1 MIRRALLPAIAA
13 AALLLAAGPAAAKTY
28 CVPASVAGCTSST
41 SSLQTALTE
50 AGSDST
56 PDTIKI
62 ATGMYDNNGCPTGG
76 LTFNSSNQVTIEGA
90 GIGKTIITCDADYN
104 NSLHYYPI
112 ITLQGPATLTGVT
125 IQLPAGDS
133 DRGLSIRNATA
144 NGIAVTSA
152 SSATNVIG
160 AIIDGGT
167 LENST
172 VSVPTADSGS
182 EGISSFDGAVLN
194 GLTVTAGG
202 EAIAASSPTTISHST
217 VSSPQVIT
225 ADGQDGGN
233 VTVYD
238 SVLEITAAGEWALS
252 TRNTNSGVGLLSI
265 AARNVTIVG
274 GGTGSIGVDAE
285 SDESGTTAAISLTD
299 SVISGP
305 ATPIA
310 RFATA
315 GTTATATVSYSDYPA
330 GSYAGTGTGSTSQ
343 TNDLHVSPDFLSP
356 ATGNYELAAGS
367 PLIDA
372 GTPGGLSAGEPSTDL
387 IGNPRILAGNGSC
400 SGRRDLG
407 AYEYAPTKLPAG
419 AAAVPTSVFTGSP
432 VKFSATGCSI
442 DPSLGVTF
450 SWSFDDGAT
459 ASGATATHAFA
470 TPGVHH
476 ATVVVRDRAGRS
488 GTATATI
495 DVAPLPVLSKL
506 ALSHKRFTPSA
517 GATITYADTL
527 SATTDFTLETGGVIS
542 RGRCVAPPKHH
553 HGNLRRCLRVLKR
566 FSHSD
571 HAGANSLHLKTHGLS
586 AGGYVLSAVAHLP
599 GGGSSRTLT
608 VAFTLVRPK
617 PHHDH

>member
-1 MIRRALLPAIAA
+1 VIPCIAA
-13 AALLLAAGPAAAKTY
+13 AALFVAAGPAAAKTY
-28 CVPASVAGCTSST
+28 CVPSSVAGCTSST
-41 SSLQTALTE
+41 SSLQQAMTE
-50 AGSDST
+50 AASDSS

-62 ATGMYDNNGCPTGG
+62 ATGTYDNNGCPTGG

-112 ITLQGPATLTGVT
+112 ISLDGPATLTGVT

-133 DRGLSIRNATA
+133 DRGLSLRTGTAT
-144 NGIAVTSA
+144 GIALTSA

-160 AIIDGGT
+160 AVIDGGT

-172 VSVPTADSGS
+172 VSVPTADDGS

-202 EAIAASSPTTISHST
+202 QAIGASSPTTISHST
-217 VSSPQVIT
+217 VSGQEVIT
-225 ADGQDGGN
+225 ADGQDGGK

-238 SVLEITAAGEWALS
+238 SVLEITPGGEWALS
-252 TRNTNSGVGLLSI
+252 TRNSNSGVGLLSI

-285 SDESGTTAAISLTD
+285 SIESGTTSAISLTD

-305 ATPIA
+305 ATPIV

-330 GSYAGTGTGSTSQ
+330 GSYAGTGAGSTSQ
-343 TNDLHVSPDFLSP
+343 TNDLHVSPGFLSP
-356 ATGNYELAAGS
+356 STANYELAAGS
-367 PLIDA
+367 SLIDA

-442 DPSLGVTF
+442 DPSLAVTF
-450 SWSFDDGAT
+450 SWSFDDGTTAT
-459 ASGATATHAFA
+459 GVTVTHAFA
-470 TPGVHH
+470 TAGVHH
-476 ATVVVRDRAGRS
+476 ATVVVRDSAGRT
-488 GTATATI
+488 GTATATVDI
-495 DVAPLPVLSKL
+495 DVAPSPVLSKL
-506 ALSHKRFTPSA
+506 ALSHKRFTPAA
-517 GATITYADTL
+517 GATITYTDTL
-527 SATTDFTLETGGVIS
+527 TATTDFTLETGGVVS
-542 RGRCVAPPKHH
+542 AGRCVAPPKHH
-553 HGNLRRCLRVLKR
+553 HGKLKHCVRVLKR
-566 FSHSD
+566 FGHTD

-586 AGGYVLSAVAHLP
+586 AGGYVLSAVAHAP

-617 PHHDH
+617 PRHRH